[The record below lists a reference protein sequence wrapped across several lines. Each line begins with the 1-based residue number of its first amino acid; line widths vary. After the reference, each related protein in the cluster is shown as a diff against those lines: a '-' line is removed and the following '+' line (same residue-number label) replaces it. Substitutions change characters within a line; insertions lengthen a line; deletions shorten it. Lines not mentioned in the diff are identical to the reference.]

1 MRRRNFLWL
10 AGGGAV
16 WPVLA
21 RGQAVMPVIGWLSA
35 LSKSTIPAIDVQFR
49 RGLSEV
55 GFTIGGNVSIEYR
68 WAEGHYERLPALA
81 LELVRHPVDVIVAQA
96 PPAAVAART
105 ATTTIPI
112 VFTVGVDPVG
122 AGLVASY
129 ARPEGN
135 ATGATL
141 ITGPLGQKRI
151 EILRELVPK
160 ASSVGMLVNPYGPDT
175 APEIRDVQGAARA
188 NNLELRL
195 FNASIPTEIETAFK
209 QISEKRPDALLIGSD
224 PFYQIVR
231 QNIVAHVAHL
241 GLAAIYPFREFVEA
255 GGLISYGTNIPN
267 SYRQVGIYVG
277 RILKGAKPA
286 ELPVVQPTRFELV
299 INLKAAK
306 TSGFNI
312 PPNLHARSDEVI
324 E

>member
-1 MRRRNFLWL
+1 
-10 AGGGAV
+10 
-16 WPVLA
+16 
-21 RGQAVMPVIGWLSA
+21 MPVIGWLSA
-35 LSKSTIPAIDVQFR
+35 SSKGIIPQIEVQFR

-55 GFTIGGNVSIEYR
+55 GFTIGRNAGIEYR

-81 LELVRHPVDVIVAQA
+81 LELVRHPVNVIVAQA
-96 PPAAVAART
+96 PPAAVAAKT

-112 VFTVGVDPVG
+112 VFSVGVDPVG

-135 ATGATL
+135 ATGVTL
-141 ITGPLGQKRI
+141 MTGPLGQKRI

-175 APEIRDVQGAARA
+175 APEIRDVQAAAAA

-195 FNASIPTEIETAFK
+195 LNASTPSEIETAFK
-209 QISEKRPDALLIGSD
+209 QLGEKRPDALLIGTD
-224 PFYQIVR
+224 PFYQIQR
-231 QNIVAHVAHL
+231 QNIVSQVARL
-241 GLAAIYPFREFVEA
+241 GLVAIYPFRAFVEA

-267 SYRQVGIYVG
+267 TYRQVGIYVG
-277 RILKGAKPA
+277 RILRGAKSA

-299 INLKAAK
+299 INLKTAK
-306 TSGFNI
+306 ALNFDI

>member
-1 MRRRNFLWL
+1 MKRREFLWL
-10 AGGGAV
+10 AGGGAI

-21 RGQAVMPVIGWLSA
+21 RGQARMPVIGWLSA
-35 LSKSTIPAIDVQFR
+35 LSKSTIPAIDAQFH

-55 GFTIGGNVSIEYR
+55 GFNIGGNVRIDYR

-81 LELVRHPVDVIVAQA
+81 LELVRQPVDVIVAQA

-112 VFTVGVDPVG
+112 VFSVGVDPVG

-129 ARPEGN
+129 ARPDGN
-135 ATGATL
+135 ATGVTL

-160 ASSVGMLVNPYGPDT
+160 ASSVGMLVNPFGPDT
-175 APEIRDVQGAARA
+175 APEIRDVQAAAKA
-188 NNLELRL
+188 NDLELRL
-195 FNASIPTEIETAFK
+195 LNASTPTEVETAFK

-224 PFYQIVR
+224 PFYQIMR
-231 QNIVAHVAHL
+231 QNIVAQVARL
-241 GLAAIYPFREFVEA
+241 GLVAIYPFREFVEA

-267 SYRQVGIYVG
+267 AYRQAGIYVG
-277 RILKGAKPA
+277 RILKGAKPS
-286 ELPVVQPTRFELV
+286 ELPVMQPTRFELV
-299 INLKAAK
+299 INLKTAT
-306 TSGFNI
+306 TSGYNI